1 MASRGYDYYIRCK
14 ITVTSQVVHNKNII
28 TMATS
33 TLYSSAQLKY
43 ITFSYNIIYR
53 TSTCILNSLVT
64 NSLNDQRPVAPVA
77 MLEQHCTS
85 IPRLGLKACSILN
98 CFTTAYK

>member
-1 MASRGYDYYIRCK
+1 MEFILFILMPSRGYDYYIWCK

-43 ITFSYNIIYR
+43 ITFSYNILYIHLDPHGHKL
-53 TSTCILNSLVT
+53 T
-64 NSLNDQRPVAPVA
+64 
-77 MLEQHCTS
+77 
-85 IPRLGLKACSILN
+85 
-98 CFTTAYK
+98 